1 MCLALS
7 LQETLDWSQRYLS
20 QAHEALP
27 CIPAQ
32 GAGVEGD
39 DLVSL
44 CVWQGGRWELGSN
57 GEGMGR
63 SGWEGE
69 SWNERKRW
77 RREEEGRSGRRG
89 GRE

>member
-1 MCLALS
+1 MCNSFLKCRKRLKNS
-7 LQETLDWSQRYLS
+7 
-20 QAHEALP
+20 
-27 CIPAQ
+27 PAQ

-57 GEGMGR
+57 GKGEGMGR

>member
-1 MCLALS
+1 M
-7 LQETLDWSQRYLS
+7 
-20 QAHEALP
+20 
-27 CIPAQ
+27 
-32 GAGVEGD
+32 
-39 DLVSL
+39 VSL

-57 GEGMGR
+57 GKGEGMGR